1 MYYGFRETNEKRIYM
16 NVLKCTKG
24 DNENECPERCLKKQ
38 NEEEEIM
45 CKTRMNPD
53 SSKQT

>member
-24 DNENECPERCLKKQ
+24 DNENECPERFYKKAKRGGR
-38 NEEEEIM
+38 N
-45 CKTRMNPD
+45 NV
-53 SSKQT
+53 

>member
-1 MYYGFRETNEKRIYM
+1 MSARNY
-16 NVLKCTKG
+16 V
-24 DNENECPERCLKKQ
+24 LKKQ